1 MKPETLNP
9 VDEDTEGTKLA
20 GQVWQ
25 QSLARSLAKLL
36 GRTTVLSLCFW
47 LMDFEPSIIIVLNVA
62 MRDLK
67 QQEA

>member
-25 QSLARSLAKLL
+25 QSLARSLAREAL
-36 GRTTVLSLCFW
+36 GTHDC
-47 LMDFEPSIIIVLNVA
+47 PVA
-62 MRDLK
+62 LFLVNGF
-67 QQEA
+67 